1 MIPGS
6 NYLWDGIPGRPAART
21 WRRCGREACFWRALL
36 LARRRAHLPL
46 TLIALTRAR

>member
-6 NYLWDGIPGRPAART
+6 NYLWTASRVDRART
-21 WRRCGREACFWRALL
+21 WRRRGREACFWRALL